1 MTAGDTY
8 NIVGG
13 LKGRRAVAFLGGTTD
28 DGIQI
33 NAFAAARVAAN
44 DTVGT
49 FTAWF
54 NVGEIASEIAI
65 IGCGDASAVEAFY
78 VAQEAG
84 EIHLYA
90 IDGVNVSYDMVTIGA
105 NIEAHEWHHVAIVQN
120 AVKPKIYVDGVE
132 FSLLKGTLTETDVT
146 EPTLWFDFWSLIDGG
161 HIGCADSVA
170 GGGALTLE
178 FTGAVSDV
186 KYWNAIL
193 TDEQV
198 LEDFQGINYTTDL
211 ISHWDMN
218 GDFIDSVSG
227 HDGTSVGDNILNNS
241 YSEFTSR
248 WRYSPAAP
256 VLLADEF
263 TSFADDGTGY
273 AMIIKAA

>member
-33 NAFAAARVAAN
+33 DTFAAARVAAN

-54 NVGEIASEIAI
+54 NVREIASEIAI
-65 IGCGDASAVEAFY
+65 LGCGDANAVECFY

-90 IDGVNVSYDMVTIGA
+90 IDGVDVSFDMVTIGA
-105 NIEAHEWHHVAIVQN
+105 GIEAHQWNHVAIVQD
-120 AVKPKIYVDGVE
+120 AVKPKIYVNGVE
-132 FSLLKGTLTETDVT
+132 FSALKGTLTETDVT
-146 EPTLWFDFWSLIDGG
+146 EPTLWFNFWSLIDGG
-161 HIGCADSVA
+161 QIGCADSVA

-178 FTGAVSDV
+178 FTGAISDV
-186 KYWNAIL
+186 KYWNTVL
-193 TDEQV
+193 TDAQV
-198 LEDFQGINYTTDL
+198 LDDSNDVPYTTGL
-211 ISHWDMN
+211 IAHWDMN
-218 GDFIDSVSG
+218 GDYIDSVG
-227 HDGTSVGDNILNNS
+227 GYTGTSVGDNILNGT

-248 WRYSPAAP
+248 WRYGPSAP
-256 VLLADEF
+256 VLIADEF
-263 TSFADDGTGY
+263 TSYADNGTGY
-273 AMIIKAA
+273 AIIVKAA